1 MEMKKIACGVLFA
14 AASMTAVMAT
24 EVGAPAPGPAASGAS
39 VVVPAL
45 GSLFENVPFK
55 MVWWRNKKQ
64 EVNERHRMFMKN
76 GSLLLEELIAIS
88 DDATSNPIKHFSADQ
103 ILEATNNFSRS
114 NLVRIDR
121 FRHYKG
127 MLDDR
132 LVLIKKWAYGGSI
145 FSEKIYRD
153 LAVSSMVSG
162 HKNFLKLLGCCL
174 EFSYPVLVCEYAE
187 VITRSLRGARCPI
200 DPSLTWSMRIVIAKE
215 IANALSYLHTSF
227 SRTLIHKD
235 IQPCQIFL
243 NENGTAKLG
252 EFCNCVFIPE
262 GETYVQ
268 DDVVE
273 GTYGFL
279 DPNYA
284 SKGLVTEKTD
294 VYSFGAFM
302 FVLLTGRIPQPMF
315 WKRGDHL
322 VEDPKRLSRL
332 VMDGRFDKVVD
343 KNMLVVEGRDIEQ
356 ERLQVEAFLELSLR
370 CIGRLGDVPNMTDV
384 AKELERIERLKSV
397 PCLVKETV

>member
-1 MEMKKIACGVLFA
+1 
-14 AASMTAVMAT
+14 
-24 EVGAPAPGPAASGAS
+24 
-39 VVVPAL
+39 
-45 GSLFENVPFK
+45 
-55 MVWWRNKKQ
+55 MVWWRKKKQ
-64 EVNERHRMFMKN
+64 EVNERQRMFMKN

-88 DDATSNPIKHFSADQ
+88 DDAKPNPIKHFSADQ

-127 MLDDR
+127 MLNDR
-132 LVLIKKWAYGGSI
+132 VVLIKKWAYVGSI

-200 DPSLTWSMRIVIAKE
+200 DPSLTWSMRI
-215 IANALSYLHTSF
+215 
-227 SRTLIHKD
+227 
-235 IQPCQIFL
+235 PCQIFL

-252 EFCNCVFIPE
+252 EFCNSVFIPE

-279 DPNYA
+279 DPNYV

-302 FVLLTGRIPQPMF
+302 FVLLTGRIPQPIF
-315 WKRGDHL
+315 GTREDHL
-322 VEDPKRLSRL
+322 VEDPERLSRL
-332 VMDGRFDKVVD
+332 VKDGRFDKVVD

-356 ERLQVEAFLELSLR
+356 ERLQIKAFLELSLR
-370 CIGRLGDVPNMTDV
+370 CIGRQGDVPSMTDV
-384 AKELERIERLKSV
+384 AKELKRIERSKSV
-397 PCLVKETV
+397 PCGSFVSHV

>member
-1 MEMKKIACGVLFA
+1 
-14 AASMTAVMAT
+14 MTMLYDLCTSDCNSSSYFPSNLVSSNSS
-24 EVGAPAPGPAASGAS
+24 PRS
-39 VVVPAL
+39 L
-45 GSLFENVPFK
+45 GFLYDLLARKDSRK
-55 MVWWRNKKQ
+55 MVWWRKKNQ
-64 EVNERHRMFMKN
+64 EVNERQRMFMKN

-88 DDATSNPIKHFSADQ
+88 DDATSNPIKQFSADQ

-127 MLDDR
+127 MLDNR
-132 LVLIKKWAYGGSI
+132 VVLIKKWAYGGSI

-174 EFSYPVLVCEYAE
+174 EFSYPVLVSEYAE

-200 DPSLTWSMRIVIAKE
+200 DPSLTWSMRIIIAKE
-215 IANALSYLHTSF
+215 IANALSYLHTAF

-235 IQPCQIFL
+235 IQTCQIFL

-273 GTYGFL
+273 GTFGFL
-279 DPNYA
+279 DPNYV

-294 VYSFGAFM
+294 VY
-302 FVLLTGRIPQPMF
+302 I
-315 WKRGDHL
+315 
-322 VEDPKRLSRL
+322 
-332 VMDGRFDKVVD
+332 
-343 KNMLVVEGRDIEQ
+343 
-356 ERLQVEAFLELSLR
+356 
-370 CIGRLGDVPNMTDV
+370 
-384 AKELERIERLKSV
+384 
-397 PCLVKETV
+397 

>member
-1 MEMKKIACGVLFA
+1 
-14 AASMTAVMAT
+14 
-24 EVGAPAPGPAASGAS
+24 
-39 VVVPAL
+39 
-45 GSLFENVPFK
+45 
-55 MVWWRNKKQ
+55 
-64 EVNERHRMFMKN
+64 
-76 GSLLLEELIAIS
+76 
-88 DDATSNPIKHFSADQ
+88 
-103 ILEATNNFSRS
+103 
-114 NLVRIDR
+114 
-121 FRHYKG
+121 

-132 LVLIKKWAYGGSI
+132 VVLNKKWAYGGSI

-200 DPSLTWSMRIVIAKE
+200 DPSLTWSMRIIIAKE
-215 IANALSYLHTSF
+215 IANALSYLHTAF

-279 DPNYA
+279 DPNYV
-284 SKGLVTEKTD
+284 SKEYRNRCL
-294 VYSFGAFM
+294 
-302 FVLLTGRIPQPMF
+302 
-315 WKRGDHL
+315 KREDHL
-322 VEDPKRLSRL
+322 VEDPECLSRL
-332 VMDGRFDKVVD
+332 VKDGRFDKVVD

-356 ERLQVEAFLELSLR
+356 ERLQIKAFLELSLR

-384 AKELERIERLKSV
+384 AKELKRIERLKSV

>member
-1 MEMKKIACGVLFA
+1 M
-14 AASMTAVMAT
+14 
-24 EVGAPAPGPAASGAS
+24 
-39 VVVPAL
+39 
-45 GSLFENVPFK
+45 
-55 MVWWRNKKQ
+55 MVWWRKKKQ
-64 EVNERHRMFMKN
+64 EVKEQHRMFMKN

-88 DDATSNPIKHFSADQ
+88 DDAKSNPIKHFSADQ
-103 ILEATNNFSRS
+103 ILEATSNLSRS

-121 FRHYKG
+121 LRHYKG
-127 MLDDR
+127 MLNNR
-132 LVLIKKWAYGGSI
+132 VVLIKKWAYGGSI

-215 IANALSYLHTSF
+215 IANALSYLHTAF
-227 SRTLIHKD
+227 SRTLVHKD

-273 GTYGFL
+273 GTYGYL
-279 DPNYA
+279 DPNYV

-302 FVLLTGRIPQPMF
+302 FVLLTGRIPQPIF
-315 WKRGDHL
+315 WTREDHL
-322 VEDPKRLSRL
+322 VEDPECLSGL
-332 VMDGRFDKVVD
+332 VKDGRFDKVVD

-356 ERLQVEAFLELSLR
+356 ERLQIKAFLELSLR
-370 CIGRLGDVPNMTDV
+370 CIGRQGDVPSMTDV
-384 AKELERIERLKSV
+384 AKELKRIERSKSI
-397 PCLVKETV
+397 PCGSFVSYV